1 MKIGIL
7 TLELVSNYGGV
18 LQAYALYH
26 TLEKMGHEPC
36 LISTRKLK
44 EPNLKKRIK
53 WFVSRSIER
62 IFPLYISYQ
71 TSKDGSRKNFIRFIN
86 EKLPNKIY
94 PTDMKQ
100 LNGEFDALVVGSDQ
114 VWRPPFSRDV
124 RMYFLDFAQDFEHV
138 KRIAYAASFG
148 LPDLKDDEWHEGY
161 VAECASLLKKF
172 DAVSVRE
179 NDAVDICKDR
189 FGYDNAEWVLDPTM
203 LLAPTDYLQEIP
215 ETTKGKFVN
224 YILDM
229 DSVKSEVID
238 TIEKSLGTKTTYL
251 KDEIE
256 VSHRRPR
263 RFMQH
268 RAIESWLS
276 EIASADFVFTDSFHG
291 CVFCIIFSKPFAVRL
306 NVLRG
311 NARFNSLL
319 HLYGLQDR
327 MVKTA
332 EDVEKVMAR
341 PIDWES
347 VNEKRRQ
354 MIEKSIGFLRNALDG
369 RS

>member
-18 LQAYALYH
+18 LQAFALYH
-26 TLEKMGHEPC
+26 TLERMGHEPC

-44 EPNLKKRIK
+44 DPNLKKRIK
-53 WFVSRSIER
+53 LFVSRCIER
-62 IFPLYISYQ
+62 VFPLYITYQ

-86 EKLPNKIY
+86 EKLPNKIC

-114 VWRPPFSRDV
+114 VWRPVFSQDV
-124 RMYFLDFAQDFEHV
+124 RLFFLNFAVDFVHI

-148 LPDLKDDEWHEGY
+148 LSDIKDDEWPKGY
-161 VAECASLLKKF
+161 VDECATLLKKF

-179 NDAVDICKDR
+179 NDAIDICKNQ

-224 YILDM
+224 YILDR
-229 DSVKSEVID
+229 DSVKDEIIG

-251 KDEIE
+251 MNEIK
-256 VSHRRPR
+256 VSRMRPLK
-263 RFMQH
+263 FKQH

-291 CVFCIIFSKPFAVRL
+291 CVFCIIFNIPFAVRL
-306 NVLRG
+306 NALRG

-332 EDVEKVMAR
+332 EDAEKVMAR